1 MSFLQQNIT
10 LKEVI
15 AAKTDASIVLTDSK
29 KPKEEL

>member
-10 LKEVI
+10 LKEAI
-15 AAKTDASIVLTDSK
+15 AVKTDASIALTDSK